1 MNNIIIYATHLSGN
15 INDKT
20 FKSPITKN
28 TTYTLTFLLF
38 FNNVPL
44 APSFI
49 IILILILS
57 SSSCARNSRGIVGKF
72 KVDLGLE
79 GKQQLSTVLQHN
91 TTKLKVKQQT
101 LLGM

>member
-1 MNNIIIYATHLSGN
+1 MNDIIIYATHLSGN
-15 INDKT
+15 MNDKT
-20 FKSPITKN
+20 FKPPITKN
-28 TTYTLTFLLF
+28 TTYTLTFLRF

-49 IILILILS
+49 IILILSS
-57 SSSCARNSRGIVGKF
+57 SSSCARNSRGIVGEF

-79 GKQQLSTVLQHN
+79 EKQQLSTVLQHN
-91 TTKLKVKQQT
+91 ATKLKVKQQT